1 MRVTMELLLIRHAIA
16 EDRDSERWPDD
27 RGRPLTRTGETRF
40 RSVARALSRIC
51 ETPDE
56 VFSSPLRRTWQTAE
70 ILKEVCG
77 WPAPTALPSLEP
89 GIKAAETVASLQAST
104 DRERVVLVGH
114 EPSLH
119 ELLAFLLG
127 GVRSTVVLEM
137 KKGGAALVR
146 CDTGVRSGNGCLLWL
161 LPPRVIL
168 SARKD

>member
-1 MRVTMELLLIRHAIA
+1 MEILLVRHAIA
-16 EDRDSERWPDD
+16 EERDPERWPDD
-27 RGRPLTRTGETRF
+27 RGRPLTRNGSNRF
-40 RSVARALSRIC
+40 RSVARALAQVC
-51 ETPDE
+51 APPEE

-70 ILKEVCG
+70 ILEKVCG

-89 GIKAAETVASLQAST
+89 GTRAAETLASLPHSSEW
-104 DRERVVLVGH
+104 ERIVMVGH

-127 GVRSTVVLEM
+127 GVRSNVAVEM

-146 CDTGVRSGNGCLLWL
+146 CDAGIRAGGGCLLWL

-168 SARKD
+168 SAGKD